1 LPFFKDL
8 WTVSKRAAWIG
19 GRFILAGWFSPLS
32 NTLTEIKGVERMKK
46 KLVVLVAAMLTV
58 LMLAACGAKSQEDVL
73 KDLSAKVEDMKGYKA
88 KAKMTLQVGDEPQT
102 YDVDVWHNDPDFY
115 RVNLSNPAKEQ
126 SQMILRNEEGVFVLT
141 PALNKSFKFESEW
154 PNNSSQAY
162 LYESLVKDIEADKEA
177 KFTETKEHYVFETK
191 TRYQNSQMLPVQEI
205 SFNKKDLTPASVKVM
220 DADRNAL
227 VTVEFSEMDTKAAFD
242 KNDFDMKKNMTGAQ
256 LEMPVSAN
264 VGDSEFTVHYPLA
277 ASEKGAEL
285 VEEKEVKTDDG
296 KRVVLTYDGE
306 KSFTLVQ
313 EKSTVVPAVTVSTTV
328 NGDIQDLGFTVAAMT
343 DRTITWTYDGVDYM
357 LASNDLTPEEMTEI
371 ARSVQGSMVK

>member
-1 LPFFKDL
+1 MLFL
-8 WTVSKRAAWIG
+8 EGIWTADGERLEWEQ
-19 GRFILAGWFSPLS
+19 FILAVWFSPLS

-46 KLVVLVAAMLTV
+46 KLVVLVAALLAIV
-58 LMLAACGAKSQEDVL
+58 MLAACGAKSQEDVL
-73 KDLSAKVEDMKGYKA
+73 KDLTAKAEDMKGYKA

-102 YDVDVWHNDPDFY
+102 YEVDIWHNDPNYY

-126 SQMILRNEEGVFVLT
+126 SQMILRNDEGVFVLT
-141 PALNKSFKFESEW
+141 PALNKSFRFESDW

-162 LYESLVKDIEADKEA
+162 LFESLVKDIEKDKEA
-177 KFTETKEHYVFETK
+177 KFTETKSHYVFETA

-256 LEMPVSAN
+256 LEMPVTAS
-264 VGDSEFTVHYPLA
+264 VGDSEFTVNYPLA
-277 ASEKGAEL
+277 AAEKGAEL
-285 VEEKEVKTDDG
+285 VEEKEVKTEDG

-328 NGDIQDLGFTVAAMT
+328 NGEIQDLGFTVAAMT
-343 DRTITWTYDGVDYM
+343 DRSITWTYDGVDYM